1 MALHKEQIAREI
13 AEMHVFSE
21 LLKQGVAVYRPVVD
35 ADVNAL
41 AKLSDGQVLELI
53 IKSSAEAERK
63 GPRQFQMPDYRPS
76 PNLFVLCVTVQDAQV
91 EAVWTFPSMVFYAY
105 STGSGGKRKMRNLD
119 LDSGDEKYDAPLWE
133 YLRGFRNRWE
143 LLTEYA
149 NYRKFMTSPEGFEDL
164 EDIVTA
170 KESFESPEDE
180 KIPWEEYVR
189 SVAEKVSN

>member
-1 MALHKEQIAREI
+1 MATTQVAGQL
-13 AEMHVFSE
+13 AELHVFSE
-21 LLKQGVAVYRPVVD
+21 LLKQGVEVYKPLVFRGTD
-35 ADVNAL
+35 ALV
-41 AKLSDGQVLELI
+41 KLPDGQVLELE
-53 IKSSAEAERK
+53 IKLAAAND
-63 GPRQFQMPDYRPS
+63 GQHPRRFQKPDYRPS
-76 PNLFVLCVTVQDAQV
+76 PNLFILCVTVQDAQV

-119 LDSGDEKYDAPLWE
+119 LDSGEKKYDAPLRE

-143 LLTEYA
+143 LITEYA

-180 KIPWEEYVR
+180 KIPWEEYVL
-189 SVAEKVSN
+189 SVPGSLPD

>member
-119 LDSGDEKYDAPLWE
+119 LDSGEEKYDAPLWE

-164 EDIVTA
+164 EDVVTA

-180 KIPWEEYVR
+180 KITWEEYVL
-189 SVAEKVSN
+189 SVPGSLPD

>member
-1 MALHKEQIAREI
+1 MALHKGQIAREI

-21 LLKQGVAVYRPVVD
+21 LLKRGVAVYRPVVD

-119 LDSGDEKYDAPLWE
+119 LDSGEEKYDAPLWE
-133 YLRGFRNRWE
+133 YLRGFRNRWG
-143 LLTEYA
+143 LITEYA

>member
-53 IKSSAEAERK
+53 IKSSAGAERK

-119 LDSGDEKYDAPLWE
+119 LDSGEEKYDAPLWE

-143 LLTEYA
+143 LITDFAEF
-149 NYRKFMTSPEGFEDL
+149 RGFMNSPEGYKDL
-164 EDIVTA
+164 EDIVTM
-170 KESFESPEDE
+170 KEAVEAPEE
-180 KIPWEEYVR
+180 ERVTWEEYVR
-189 SVAEKVSN
+189 SIPKTVSS

>member
-53 IKSSAEAERK
+53 IKSSAGAERK

-119 LDSGDEKYDAPLWE
+119 LDSGEEKYDAPLWE

-143 LLTEYA
+143 LLTDFAEF
-149 NYRKFMTSPEGFEDL
+149 RGFMNSPEGYKDL
-164 EDIVTA
+164 EDIVTM
-170 KESFESPEDE
+170 KEAVEAPEE
-180 KIPWEEYVR
+180 ERVTWEEYVR
-189 SVAEKVSN
+189 SIPKTVSS

>member
-1 MALHKEQIAREI
+1 MITKQVAGEI
-13 AEMHVFSE
+13 GELFVFSE
-21 LLKQGVAVYRPVVD
+21 LLKRDVAVYKPLVD
-35 ADVNAL
+35 NGLDAL
-41 AKLSDGQVLELI
+41 VRLSSGQVLELQ
-53 IKSSAEAERK
+53 IKTAGGAGSK
-63 GPRQFQMPDYRPS
+63 GPRWFQMPDYRPS
-76 PNLFVLCVTVQDAQV
+76 LNLFILCVTVQDAQV
-91 EAVWTFPSMVFYAY
+91 EAVWAFPSMVFYAY

-119 LDSGDEKYDAPLWE
+119 LDSGEKKYDAPLRE

-143 LLTEYA
+143 LITEYA